1 MKNTIFIAIIA
12 AVLPTMAAAQ
22 GQGKMLVRDAAT
34 HEQLSLSYRKAQQEN
49 PMAKL
54 KEATGNDPSVV
65 NLPENL
71 MSSSDI
77 ICFGGAATIVPKRAM
92 LNMPAKMQ
100 ERMQYVPGSKLM
112 SWADFF
118 AVNRGWISTVEV
130 SREQAEGNKAMD
142 EATTASIGKSQN
154 LVIATYKGGP
164 ISVLPLKVEVKP
176 ETTTQ
181 PES

>member
-1 MKNTIFIAIIA
+1 MKNTIVTTIIGT
-12 AVLPTMAAAQ
+12 VLPTMVFAQ
-22 GQGKMLVRDAAT
+22 GEGKLQIRDAAT
-34 HEQLSLSYRKAQQEN
+34 HEQLSISYRKAQQED

-54 KEATGNDPSVV
+54 KETTGNDPSIV
-65 NLPENL
+65 NLPQDL

-77 ICFGGAATIVPKRAM
+77 ICFGGAATLVPKRAM

-100 ERMQYVPGSKLM
+100 ERMQFVPGSKLM

-142 EATTASIGKSQN
+142 EATTERIGKSQN

-164 ISVLPLKVEVKP
+164 ISVLPLKVEEKP
-176 ETTTQ
+176 ETTE